1 MPDTAAAPTIGH
13 NSAAIGEMIAEDPAI
28 IFRDEGA
35 LTQLVSEIEG
45 QLAERDVNLES
56 TSGRTEIRSFAHSI
70 TKLKT
75 AIDKAG
81 ADLNTD
87 HNAAIKR
94 VNTIRKDARERLD
107 FLKDK
112 AREPLTAWEEEEEAR
127 KANVENFFK
136 ARALD
141 VDGPVEKIEAHIRHL
156 LTVNVREEVF
166 LDRTAEADQALQDQI
181 ERANK
186 ALEAAKQAE
195 ADRAEL
201 EALRREKA
209 AAEEEARKAAAAKAE
224 AEAEERRKAE
234 EQERIKAAEERARR
248 EAEEK
253 ARAEAAA
260 AEAERKAAEE
270 RKIAEANKA
279 KEDAERR
286 LREKEEAEAKA
297 KAEEAARA
305 ADRANRAKV
314 MNAASEAIAR
324 IGMVSDA
331 AAADIVTAIL
341 AGEVPNVSLKF

>member
-1 MPDTAAAPTIGH
+1 MPDTATIGH
-13 NSAAIGEMIAEDPAI
+13 NSAAIGEMITEDPAI
-28 IFRDEGA
+28 IFRDEETLA
-35 LTQLVSEIEG
+35 QLIEEIEEKIAG
-45 QLAERDVNLES
+45 RDVNLES
-56 TSGRTEIRSFAHSI
+56 NAGRTEIRSFAYQI
-70 TKLKT
+70 AQLKS

-94 VNTIRKDARERLD
+94 VNTIRKTARERLD
-107 FLKDK
+107 LLKDK
-112 AREPLTAWEEEEEAR
+112 ARAPLTEWEQAEERRKVQVDDFFNMLNNVPNGTVSACEEYL
-127 KANVENFFK
+127 KW
-136 ARALD
+136 LD
-141 VDGPVEKIEAHIRHL
+141 SLQVDEEL
-156 LTVNVREEVF
+156 L
-166 LDRTAEADQALQDQI
+166 LDRTAEAQNTINSRRTQVQQAL
-181 ERANK
+181 E
-186 ALEAAKQAE
+186 EARQAE

-201 EALRREKA
+201 EKLRQEKA
-209 AAEEEARKAAAAKAE
+209 AREEEERKAAAAKAA

-234 EQERIKAAEERARR
+234 EAERIKAAEERARR

-331 AAADIVTAIL
+331 AASDIVTAII